1 MANITGD
8 NTDEIINGT
17 GGADTL
23 IGSGGDDTIN
33 GGNGNDVLIG
43 DLIDPF
49 EIPSSPL
56 SGGNINDPATIP
68 ARLSGSEN
76 LTTGQLL
83 SSGKKGGDF
92 DFDDDR
98 EGGIRNDI
106 RITDSSNLS
115 GNYDFK
121 FPGGG
126 SGDGVSDI
134 ARFDLSTFED
144 NFSIEVLSED
154 GSDDNNA
161 FDVDSGPQDLIILE
175 GVLSITDSGGI
186 ATVVYEGSDGG
197 SYTMEIDYNSARI
210 LAFGPD
216 GTPTDFTFKD
226 SINGGAGNDIIDGGL
241 GNDVIDG
248 GTGLDTIIS
257 SVGDDVIDGGTGI
270 DTYDASGD
278 FAESTNVAGTSGPN
292 INDPA
297 TIPGRLA
304 GSENLTTS
312 QLLDSGKKGDA
323 FDFTDDREGGIRND
337 IRITDSSNL
346 SGNYDFKFPGGG
358 SGDGVSDIARFDLS
372 TFDDNF
378 SIEVLSEDGSDDNN
392 AFDIDSGPQ
401 DLIILQDVI
410 SITDSGGI
418 ATVVYQGSDGGSYT
432 MEIDYNS
439 ARILAYGTEG
449 ELIDGDIIDSID
461 VTVGTT
467 GVDDAN
473 LANYGDGTV
482 EKSFASGADGTSG
495 TDTIQSVENFVANE
509 VSGEIDTITLTS
521 AVRAGDVTIS
531 DSAIGTFTEADS
543 GTVTAF
549 GGAGQP
555 TINDLLNGQES
566 LRDGTWS
573 INSGTEEGE
582 VGGITFENFETINF
596 ETVCFVRGTMIETAE
611 GQKAIEHITV
621 GDMVNTMDHGVQP
634 VRWIGS
640 SKVKGQGI
648 SAPILIRKGAL
659 GNDRDLWV
667 SPQHRMFLSGWQLEL
682 LFAEPEALV
691 PAKMLV
697 NDSTILQ
704 VELPEVEYFHV
715 MFDDHEIIFAEGSPS
730 ESFHPGRMGMGTF
743 STDTCEEIFRLF
755 PKLEADLLS
764 YGPSARYSLK
774 AYEAKILVNGSD
786 MFSESIVL

>member
-1 MANITGD
+1 MANFTGD
-8 NTDEIINGT
+8 NTDETINGSV
-17 GGADTL
+17 GADTL
-23 IGSGGDDTIN
+23 IGSGGDDTII
-33 GGNGNDVLIG
+33 GGGGNDVLIG
-43 DLIDPF
+43 DLVDPF
-49 EIPSSPL
+49 EIPAAPTSS
-56 SGGNINDPATIP
+56 GNINDPALIP
-68 ARLSGSEN
+68 ARLAGSEN
-76 LTTGQLL
+76 LTTSQLIT
-83 SSGKKGGDF
+83 SGKGGDAF
-92 DFDDDR
+92 DFTDAR

-106 RITDSSNLS
+106 LIIDNSNLS
-115 GNYDFK
+115 GSYDFK
-121 FPGGG
+121 FPGTAA
-126 SGDGVSDI
+126 GDGVSDI

-144 NFSIEVLSED
+144 NFSIVVLSED
-154 GSDDNNA
+154 GSDDSNA
-161 FDVDSGPQDLIILE
+161 FDIDSGPQDLIILE

-197 SYTMEIDYNSARI
+197 SYTMNIDYNSARI

-216 GTPTDFTFKD
+216 GAPTDFTFND

-248 GTGLDTIIS
+248 GTDLDTIIS

-278 FAESTNVAGTSGPN
+278 FAESANIAGTSGPN
-292 INDPA
+292 IIDPA
-297 TIPGRLA
+297 LMPARLA

-312 QLLDSGKKGDA
+312 QLITSGKGGDA
-323 FDFTDDREGGIRND
+323 FDLTDAREGGIRND
-337 IRITDSSNL
+337 ILITDDIIAPL
-346 SGNYDFKFPGGG
+346 SGSYDFKFPGTAG
-358 SGDGVSDIARFDLS
+358 GDGVSDIARFDLS
-372 TFDDNF
+372 TFEDNF
-378 SIEVLSEDGSDDNN
+378 SIVVLSEDGSDDNN
-392 AFDIDSGPQ
+392 AFDIDSSPQ
-401 DLIILQDVI
+401 DLIILQNVI

-418 ATVVYQGSDGGSYT
+418 ANVVYQGSDGGSYT
-432 MEIDYNS
+432 MNIDYNS

-449 ELIDGDIIDSID
+449 GLIDGDIIDSID

-467 GVDDAN
+467 GVDGAN

-482 EKSFASGADGTSG
+482 AKSFATGADGTSG
-495 TDTIQSVENFVANE
+495 TDTIQSVENFIANE
-509 VSGEIDTITLTS
+509 VSGQIDTITLTS
-521 AVRAGDVTIS
+521 AVRAGDVVIS
-531 DSAIGTFTEADS
+531 NSAIGTFTEADS

-549 GGAGQP
+549 GGLGQP
-555 TINDLLNGQES
+555 TINDLLNGPEH

-573 INSGTEEGE
+573 INSGTENGD
-582 VGGITFENFETINF
+582 VGDITFENFETINF

-611 GQKAIEHITV
+611 GPKAIEHITV

-640 SKVKGQGI
+640 SKVKGQGV

-659 GNDRDLWV
+659 DNDRDLWV
-667 SPQHRMFLSGWQLEL
+667 SPQHRMFVSGWQLEL

-697 NDSTILQ
+697 NDSTILR

-715 MFDDHEIIFAEGSPS
+715 MFDQHEIIFAEGSPS

-743 STDTCEEIFRLF
+743 SADTCEEIFRLF
-755 PKLEADLLS
+755 PKLETDLPS
-764 YGPSARYSLK
+764 YGPSARNSLK

-786 MFSESIVL
+786 MFSAS